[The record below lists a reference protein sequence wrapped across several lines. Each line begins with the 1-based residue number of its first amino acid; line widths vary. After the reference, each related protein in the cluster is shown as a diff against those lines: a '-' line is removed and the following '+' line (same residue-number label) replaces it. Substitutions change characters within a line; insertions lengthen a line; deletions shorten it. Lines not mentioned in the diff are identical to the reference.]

1 MESKIVGLRIVYAIF
16 ILLPLVFL
24 WLGAPIV
31 LTAIRTGKLL
41 ARGAIY
47 DRSAQPVMY
56 WLGMGCWFLLFIF
69 LSFVSVGL
77 LTRYYGDSALN

>member
-1 MESKIVGLRIVYAIF
+1 MESKIIGLKIVFAIF
-16 ILLPLVFL
+16 IILPLVFL

-31 LTAIRTGKLL
+31 LTALRTGKLL
-41 ARGAIY
+41 ARGAVY

-56 WLGMGCWFLLFIF
+56 WVGIGFWFLLFIF

-77 LTRYYGDSALN
+77 LSHWPSN

>member
-1 MESKIVGLRIVYAIF
+1 MESKIIGLKIVFAI
-16 ILLPLVFL
+16 IIVLPLVFL

-31 LTAIRTGKLL
+31 LTALRTGKLL

-56 WLGMGCWFLLFIF
+56 WVGIGFWFLTFNS

-77 LTRYYGDSALN
+77 LSHWPAN